1 MDKTSLEKAQIQ
13 FWEVIT
19 QTETSPLMQDVL
31 TNTKKPYWIELVP
44 NLLVI
49 WLLCLSITPITET
62 KNKQKSSKENIQ
74 LSAAV
79 E

>member
-1 MDKTSLEKAQIQ
+1 MDKTYLEKVQIQ

-19 QTETSPLMQDVL
+19 QTEISPLTQDVVS
-31 TNTKKPYWIELVP
+31 NTKKPYWIELIP